1 MKVIAL
7 AALVLAGAS
16 ALAAQEPVYK
26 AGTDG
31 VKHPQVVYEKKPS
44 YTAEAMRKKIQGSV
58 EVGAIVDRKGK
69 PTEVKILKSLD
80 SEYGLDKKAVDAV
93 KAWRFKPGTKDGKA
107 VATEIKIELT
117 FTLRDPK

>member
-1 MKVIAL
+1 MKVITL

-26 AGTDG
+26 AGENG
-31 VKHPQVVYEKKPS
+31 VKHPQVVFEKKPS

-58 EVGAIVDRKGK
+58 EVEAIVDKKGK
-69 PTEVKILKSLD
+69 PTEVRILKSLD
-80 SEYGLDKKAVDAV
+80 SEYGLDEKAVDAV

-107 VATEIKIELT
+107 VATKIKIELT
-117 FTLRDPK
+117 FKLRDPN